1 MAMPLSGSVGV
12 SGMNRRQDTITVQ
25 TLLTRAGLRLGLVD
39 GLCGPK
45 TISAIVRYQ
54 RGFLRTP
61 DGLIEPGATTWR
73 HLTGGRANAAPSATR
88 PGAAAQRVPAAAMR
102 APARTPVGRAA
113 LPTQAARPTPAP
125 NSNTS
130 FTTLLPRPDR
140 NTINAGLSSPSNKT
154 LLGKF
159 GSPRENYSQHDQ
171 PMTNSKLL
179 ALMTTQSV
187 GPFRAYGMRSAVES
201 LARVLSDVQRDIP
214 ELYNSLSSA
223 GMTVVRNVRG
233 SSTSISNHSWGTA
246 IDLKINGKLDVYG
259 DGKVFHGLLL
269 LAPYFNKHGWYW
281 GAAFRKEDSMH
292 FECSAS
298 LISSFPNP

>member
-1 MAMPLSGSVGV
+1 MTTPLSGSVGV

-25 TLLTRAGLRLGLVD
+25 TLLMRAGMRLGLID
-39 GLCGPK
+39 GICGPK

-54 RGFLRTP
+54 RGFLRNP
-61 DGLIEPGATTWR
+61 DGLIEPNARTWR
-73 HLTGGRANAAPSATR
+73 RLTGQRAAPAAGRAAPAPRPAARPAPRPTGRAAPA
-88 PGAAAQRVPAAAMR
+88 PQPAANP
-102 APARTPVGRAA
+102 APARG
-113 LPTQAARPTPAP
+113 
-125 NSNTS
+125 SSTS

-140 NTINAGLSSPSNKT
+140 NTMNAGLSSPSNQ
-154 LLGKF
+154 LLLHKF
-159 GSPRENYSQHDQ
+159 GAPRENYSQKDQ
-171 PMTNSKLL
+171 PMTNRKLL
-179 ALMTTQSV
+179 AMMTTQSV
-187 GPFRAYGMRSAVES
+187 GPFRTYGLRPAVES
-201 LARVLSDVQRDIP
+201 LARVLSDVQRAMP

-246 IDLKINGKLDVYG
+246 IDLKINNQLDVYG

-269 LAPYFNKHGWYW
+269 LAPHFNKHGWYW